1 MYFINQ
7 NGGIS
12 LWSNALGPS
21 LLFFILS
28 TLTGIFLII
37 NIFILFGKSTNKISI
52 VVKGILRNIA
62 RNALII
68 LAVHYW
74 AIRCCNIFLNE
85 YKNTAGYPLF
95 VLFIVIFT
103 CILAIPL
110 FRNKLYWLIGKKKIS
125 VKESLSIK

>member
-12 LWSNALGPS
+12 LWSNALGPN

-37 NIFILFGKSTNKISI
+37 NIFILFDKSTNKLSI

-74 AIRCCNIFLNE
+74 TIRCCNIFLHT
-85 YKNTAGYPLF
+85 YKNTVWYSFL
-95 VLFIVIFT
+95 VLVIVILN

-125 VKESLSIK
+125 IKESLSIN